1 MEQRA
6 QVPAAAAAAPSEPL
20 PAGRPAASGIL
31 APADPGS
38 ATDPAIPAAAALAPI
53 PAQPRGSGTEPA
65 SGKARLYGALAR
77 PFTLLPPLLGIVSGS
92 VCAFGSAHNPD
103 PARRLTLA
111 VVATVALG
119 SLCAS
124 LMNAASNAVNQIY
137 DLEIDRLNKPN
148 RPLVTGALSLR
159 EAWRFSWLL
168 YALALI
174 PTWLVVPHPYDS
186 LGAKLAAPL
195 RVHETFFIYLA
206 GLLFTFVYSAPGLGR
221 TKIRGMAANFTI
233 AVPRGVLLK
242 VAGWAMVARI
252 GHVEPW
258 YLGAVIGL
266 FLIGASSTKDFADI
280 AGDRA
285 GGCKTLPILHG
296 VRKAA
301 WIISPFF
308 VLPWLLLPLG
318 ARLRDPQ
325 DPAHAILT
333 GNAALLTFLGIV
345 LTVWGAYTV
354 YLLVRDPASLAET
367 ENHPSWRHMYLMMM
381 AAQVGLA
388 LAYVF

>member
-1 MEQRA
+1 MK
-6 QVPAAAAAAPSEPL
+6 PS
-20 PAGRPAASGIL
+20 
-31 APADPGS
+31 
-38 ATDPAIPAAAALAPI
+38 
-53 PAQPRGSGTEPA
+53 
-65 SGKARLYGALAR
+65 LYVTLAR

-92 VCAFGSAHNPD
+92 VCAFGSVHNPD

-137 DLEIDRLNKPN
+137 DLEIDRLNKPD
-148 RPLVTGALSLR
+148 RPLPAGTLSIAQ
-159 EAWRFSWLL
+159 AWRFSWLL

-186 LGAKLAAPL
+186 LAAKLTAPL
-195 RVHETFFIYLA
+195 RHHETFFLYLA
-206 GLLFTFVYSAPGLGR
+206 GLLFTFVYSAPALGR
-221 TKIRGMAANFTI
+221 TKVRGMAANLTI
-233 AVPRGVLLK
+233 AIPRGVLLK

-252 GHVEPW
+252 GFAEPW
-258 YLGAVIGL
+258 YLGGIFGI
-266 FLIGASSTKDFADI
+266 FLIGAASTKDFADI

-285 GGCKTLPILHG
+285 GGCRTLPILHG
-296 VRKAA
+296 VRRAA

-318 ARLRDPQ
+318 ARLADPRDPSH
-325 DPAHAILT
+325 PILT
-333 GNAALLTFLGIV
+333 GNPTLLTLLGLL
-345 LTVWGAYTV
+345 LTAWGAYTV

-381 AAQVGLA
+381 AAQIGFA
-388 LAYVF
+388 LAYLF

>member
-1 MEQRA
+1 MARGKL
-6 QVPAAAAAAPSEPL
+6 PL
-20 PAGRPAASGIL
+20 
-31 APADPGS
+31 
-38 ATDPAIPAAAALAPI
+38 
-53 PAQPRGSGTEPA
+53 
-65 SGKARLYGALAR
+65 YVALAR

-92 VCAFGSAHNPD
+92 VCAFGSVHNPD

-111 VVATVALG
+111 VVATVVLG
-119 SLCAS
+119 SFCAS
-124 LMNAASNAVNQIY
+124 LMNAASNAINQIY

-148 RPLVTGALSLR
+148 RPLVTGALSIAA
-159 EAWRFSWLL
+159 AWRFSWIF

-174 PTWLVVPHPYDS
+174 PTWLVVPHPFDT

-195 RVHETFFIYLA
+195 ADHETFFIYLA
-206 GLLFTFVYSAPGLGR
+206 GLLFTFIYSAPALGR
-221 TKIRGMAANFTI
+221 TKVRGMAANLTI

-252 GHVEPW
+252 GHAEPW
-258 YLGAVIGL
+258 YLGAVFGL

-280 AGDRA
+280 EGDRA
-285 GGCKTLPILHG
+285 GGCRTLPIVHG
-296 VRKAA
+296 VRRAA

-318 ARLRDPQ
+318 ARIPDFQ
-325 DPAHAILT
+325 NPAHAILT
-333 GNAALLTFLGIV
+333 GNPMLLTLLGLL
-345 LTVWGAYTV
+345 LTAWGAYTV
-354 YLLVRDPASLAET
+354 HLLVRDPASLTET

>member
-1 MEQRA
+1 MERQM
-6 QVPAAAAAAPSEPL
+6 PAAGVVSAL
-20 PAGRPAASGIL
+20 PPATPAASGK
-31 APADPGS
+31 P
-38 ATDPAIPAAAALAPI
+38 
-53 PAQPRGSGTEPA
+53 
-65 SGKARLYGALAR
+65 RLYAALAR
-77 PFTLLPPLLGIVSGS
+77 PFTLLPPLLGIVSGA

-103 PARRLTLA
+103 PAHRFTLA
-111 VVATVALG
+111 VAATVALG

-148 RPLVTGALSLR
+148 RPLPAGSLSRR

-168 YALALI
+168 YALALA
-174 PTWLVVPHPYDS
+174 PTWLVVPHPYDT

-195 RVHETFFIYLA
+195 ARHETFFIYLA
-206 GLLFTFVYSAPGLGR
+206 GLLFTFVYSAPALGR
-221 TKIRGMAANFTI
+221 TKVRGMAANFTI

-252 GHVEPW
+252 GHAEPW
-258 YLGAVIGL
+258 YLGAVIGI

-318 ARLRDPQ
+318 ARLRDPR

-333 GNAALLTFLGIV
+333 GNATLLTLLGALLTAWGI
-345 LTVWGAYTV
+345 YTV

-388 LAYVF
+388 AAYVL